1 MSLFDPPSRSLRND
15 PSQDEMVVVR
25 QLASHILNKIQ
36 DHLIILPNMVIASIL
51 LQNPRGMDLGQ
62 YPRICLTFVFLEDT
76 LI

>member
-36 DHLIILPNMVIASIL
+36 DHLIILPNMKE
-51 LQNPRGMDLGQ
+51 
-62 YPRICLTFVFLEDT
+62 RIPIFLVFFYRDAD
-76 LI
+76 